1 VQGALRY
8 EHAWSYFPE
17 GENGIT
23 ASNRFSSTYMFPR
36 QDGVTGFHDITP
48 RMGAAYDVFGN
59 GKTSLK
65 VNFSKYLETAQ
76 NGGLYTIANPAV
88 TYQQTTNRS
97 WTDGNRNFIPDCD
110 LMNPAA
116 QNNAASGGDNC
127 GAWSNSNFG
136 NPFVTTRVNPD
147 VQHGWGVRQYDWQF
161 GVAVQHEIIPRVAL
175 DVSYNRRWWGNHFFT
190 DNVALT
196 PLDFDQVTIA
206 APQNPNLP
214 NGGGDPVTFFTRNTR
229 SPLGATDN
237 YFTSASDYGDVTAY
251 WHGVDAQVSAR
262 LSNQLFLQL
271 GMSGGRGV
279 RDYCEVAQKLPEL
292 YVTAGSLLVNQQIA
306 SCAISEDWLTS
317 VRGLATYTIPRID
330 VLLSGT
336 FRSTPGVAPAGNAV
350 ASNGNSLSA
359 NYNVTSAILLPQT
372 GRPLVPGLPFQT
384 VNLLEQGHTFP
395 DTLNSLDL
403 RVGKNLRFGR
413 TRTNVAIDIYNL
425 FNSNTGTA
433 YNQTY
438 DPVTNGATWLAP
450 TQVLNARFAR
460 FNVTFDF

>member
-1 VQGALRY
+1 
-8 EHAWSYFPE
+8 
-17 GENGIT
+17 
-23 ASNRFSSTYMFPR
+23 
-36 QDGVTGFHDITP
+36 
-48 RMGAAYDVFGN
+48 
-59 GKTSLK
+59 
-65 VNFSKYLETAQ
+65 
-76 NGGLYTIANPAV
+76 
-88 TYQQTTNRS
+88 
-97 WTDGNRNFIPDCD
+97 
-110 LMNPAA
+110 
-116 QNNAASGGDNC
+116 
-127 GAWSNSNFG
+127 
-136 NPFVTTRVNPD
+136 
-147 VQHGWGVRQYDWQF
+147 VRQYDWQF

-190 DNVALT
+190 DNLALG
-196 PLDFDQVTIA
+196 PQDFDQVTIA
-206 APQNPNLP
+206 APQNSNLP
-214 NGGGDPVTFFTRNTR
+214 GGGGYPVTFFTRNTR

-262 LSNQLFLQL
+262 LPNQLFLQL